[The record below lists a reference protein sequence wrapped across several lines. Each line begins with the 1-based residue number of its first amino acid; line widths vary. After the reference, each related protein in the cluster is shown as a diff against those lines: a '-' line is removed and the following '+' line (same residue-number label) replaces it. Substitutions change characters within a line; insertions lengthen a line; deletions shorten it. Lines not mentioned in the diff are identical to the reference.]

1 MFGMM
6 CELPQEESIYIY
18 LYYIIYI
25 YIQLQSAVVFFPMAF
40 GSRLAEENGTGQHPN
55 NLDWAVS
62 PSVGST
68 GGSM

>member
-1 MFGMM
+1 VNY
-6 CELPQEESIYIY
+6 LKKKVYIYIFI
-18 LYYIIYI
+18 LYNI